1 LGRKYDCIQRYSIFI
16 KNKLIKVVAL
26 SEVNRMPIKLLNK
39 IEEKICHNL
48 GMEYEINTISDILF
62 TYA

>member
-1 LGRKYDCIQRYSIFI
+1 
-16 KNKLIKVVAL
+16 
-26 SEVNRMPIKLLNK
+26 MPIKLLNK